1 MPVQIPLLPPIETFP
16 ALNALSGLVRHGFV
30 GRVPAVPV
38 AMPKQ
43 EVLAAL
49 QPWHEAAVRS
59 LGFTLDNYFTAEQV
73 HGADVATAPQVGLQ
87 HIPNVDGLMT
97 NQPGILLGIHVADC
111 GAIYI
116 VDPGHGAIAL
126 LHSGKNGSALGIVKR
141 AILAMGES
149 FGSRPQDLIVQL
161 GPCIRPPAYEV
172 NFPSQIHI
180 DALSAGVPPSQYFD
194 CGACTYLAADSY
206 YSYRRE
212 LGHTGRLLAL
222 LGMP

>member
-1 MPVQIPLLPPIETFP
+1 MPAPLLPPIETFP
-16 ALNALSGLVRHGFV
+16 ALNALSGMVRHAFV

-38 AMPKQ
+38 AMAKQ

-49 QPWHEAAVRS
+49 QPWHDAAVTS
-59 LGFTLDNYFTAEQV
+59 LGFSLEQYHTAEQV
-73 HGADVATAPQVGLQ
+73 HGAAVAAVPQAGLRQ
-87 HIPNVDGLMT
+87 IPQVDGLMT
-97 NQPGILLGIHVADC
+97 NQPGVLLGIHVADC

-126 LHSGKNGSALGIVKR
+126 LHSGKNGSALGIVRR
-141 AILAMGES
+141 AIVAMGETY
-149 FGSRPQDLIVQL
+149 GSRPQDLIVQL

-194 CGACTYLAADSY
+194 CGTCTYQAADTY

-212 LGHTGRLLAL
+212 LGQTGRLLAL

>member
-1 MPVQIPLLPPIETFP
+1 MSPAPLPPVETFP
-16 ALNALSGLVRHGFV
+16 ALNALGGLVRHGFV
-30 GRVPAVPV
+30 QRVPDVPV
-38 AMPKQ
+38 ALPKQ

-49 QPWHEAAVRS
+49 QPWHEAAVQS
-59 LGFTLDNYFTAEQV
+59 MGFTLDHYFTAEQV
-73 HGADVATAPQVGLQ
+73 HGADVAAVPQAGRH
-87 HIPNVDGLMT
+87 HIANVDGLMT
-97 NQPGILLGIHVADC
+97 NQPGVLLGIHVADC

-126 LHSGKNGSALGIVKR
+126 LHSGKHGSAQGIVKR
-141 AILAMGES
+141 AIAAMAEAY
-149 FGSRPQDLIVQL
+149 GSRPQDLIVQL
-161 GPCIRPPAYEV
+161 GPCIRPPAYEI

-194 CGACTYLAADSY
+194 CGTCTHQHPETY